1 MFKFVSAVLLVAIA
15 IAAYFLLL
23 PKTSLDI
30 NPRSIINDSAPTAS
44 STQKN
49 QEPSISNTTS
59 NITSSTMSPAEVE
72 KAQAHV
78 ASITAP
84 PKTPIAIKTADHFV
98 TADQILTLPPQPKV
112 NVAIENISNTAETTS
127 DKATLETLTDESTN
141 HAKSFALTLPTFKKH
156 TEELSANATNA
167 TQTADT
173 QRNQEPNTVSTNNIE
188 PTHRVLGTV
197 TAAIPEP
204 TSTTNTSGANST
216 AVNLSRPVF
225 VTSNI
230 VQDASS
236 NTEQSN
242 SVISSIK
249 NNIEKLADVSITDL
263 LVNDNT
269 ATTTDATASDAT
281 TNHTTNANQPAAEKI
296 DNSVSNNIKLREL
309 LSDTLDSKKR
319 IFYLHAVNPT
329 DEQGIWGIIQK
340 GLMSTFAKGIDLEQG
355 NGTLRTFIPNDADE
369 LLSSK
374 KSSFLGRLLS
384 DKVLTTYVYNYEKGN
399 IGKNPNVIKP
409 GQQLII
415 VTFSEEELLNVYQH
429 FNQSGAKL

>member
-23 PKTSLDI
+23 PKTGLDI
-30 NPRSIINDSAPTAS
+30 NQLGIVNDPKPAVSAA
-44 STQKN
+44 QKG
-49 QEPSISNTTS
+49 QEPNTVDTSSNNAT
-59 NITSSTMSPAEVE
+59 STMSRVDVE

-84 PKTPIAIKTADHFV
+84 PQTPIAIKTADHFV
-98 TADQILTLPPQPKV
+98 TADQILTLPPQATV
-112 NVAIENISNTAETTS
+112 NVAIENISNSS
-127 DKATLETLTDESTN
+127 DKANLEPLTDENTN
-141 HAKSFALTLPTFKKH
+141 NAKSFALTLPTFKKL
-156 TEELSANATNA
+156 TDKPSDDTINTSQEVAAN
-167 TQTADT
+167 
-173 QRNQEPNTVSTNNIE
+173 NTLQST
-188 PTHRVLGTV
+188 HKLLGTV
-197 TAAIPEP
+197 TASIPATP
-204 TSTTNTSGANST
+204 STPSTGDTDGANST
-216 AVNLSRPVF
+216 PVDLSRPVF

-249 NNIEKLADVSITDL
+249 NNIEKLADVSISDL
-263 LVNDNT
+263 LTDDKP
-269 ATTTDATASDAT
+269 ATIADTNAHDANRNLSP
-281 TNHTTNANQPAAEKI
+281 NANQATAEKI

-355 NGTLRTFIPNDADE
+355 NGTLKTFIPYDADE

-374 KSSFLGRLLS
+374 KSSFLGKLLS

-399 IGKNPNVIKP
+399 IGKNPDVIKP

>member
-23 PKTSLDI
+23 PKTGLDI
-30 NPRSIINDSAPTAS
+30 NQLGIVNDPKPAVSA
-44 STQKN
+44 TQIK
-49 QEPSISNTTS
+49 QEPNTAGTSSNNTTS
-59 NITSSTMSPAEVE
+59 TMSRVDVE

-84 PKTPIAIKTADHFV
+84 PQTPIAIKTADHFV
-98 TADQILTLPPQPKV
+98 TADQILTLPPQATV
-112 NVAIENISNTAETTS
+112 NVAIENISNSS
-127 DKATLETLTDESTN
+127 DKANLEPLTDENTN
-141 HAKSFALTLPTFKKH
+141 NAKSFALTLPTFKKL
-156 TEELSANATNA
+156 TDKPSDDSINSPLDV
-167 TQTADT
+167 DT
-173 QRNQEPNTVSTNNIE
+173 TNNTRQS
-188 PTHRVLGTV
+188 THKLLGTV
-197 TAAIPEP
+197 TAPIPAT
-204 TSTTNTSGANST
+204 TSTTSTGDTDGANST
-216 AVNLSRPVF
+216 PVNLSRPVF

-249 NNIEKLADVSITDL
+249 NNIEKLADVSISQL
-263 LVNDNT
+263 LVDDKP
-269 ATTTDATASDAT
+269 ATTTDTSANDTD
-281 TNHTTNANQPAAEKI
+281 TNHSANANQAAAKI
-296 DNSVSNNIKLREL
+296 DKSVNNNIKLREL

-355 NGTLRTFIPNDADE
+355 NGTLKTFIPNDADE

-374 KSSFLGRLLS
+374 KSSFLGKLLS

-399 IGKNPNVIKP
+399 IGKNPDVIKP